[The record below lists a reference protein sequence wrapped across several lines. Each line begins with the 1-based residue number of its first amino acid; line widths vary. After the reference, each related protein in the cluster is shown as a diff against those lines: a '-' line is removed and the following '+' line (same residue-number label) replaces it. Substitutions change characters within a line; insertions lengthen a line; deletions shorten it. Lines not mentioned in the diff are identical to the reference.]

1 MRHSAVLLAGS
12 CMFIVLS
19 CSVAVANPALPGNSS
34 TFGQADPSVTQGSDR
49 QSSRA
54 VVLPRTPA
62 RNPQTWDVSAHHGPG
77 RDVPID
83 TREGTWMS
91 LDVSPDGGEIAFDL
105 LGDIYT
111 IPIGGGEAH
120 ALTSGNAWDMQPR
133 FSPDGKEI
141 AFTSDRGGGDNIWVM
156 DRNGSNLR
164 PVTHEKY
171 RLLNQPAWSPDG
183 AFIVARKHF
192 TGTRSLGAGEM
203 WLYHRSGDTDGVQMT
218 KARTKEKDSNEPAFS
233 PDGRYLYFS
242 DDTTPGEAFQYSRDP
257 NGQIYVIERL
267 DRQTGELLP
276 FVTGAGGSIRPT
288 PSPDGK
294 SLAFVRRVRYRST
307 LFLLDLTSGRE
318 TPLTDTLDRDMQ
330 ETWAIHG
337 VYPGMS
343 WTPDSRS
350 IVYWAGGGIHRIDVA
365 THVIRDIPF
374 HVTGTR
380 WIEDALRFPT
390 TVAPDRFDVKMIRF
404 ARASPDGRRV
414 VYQALGHLW
423 IKELAGGAPRRLT
436 HATDEFELQPSW
448 SGDGRQIVYVSW
460 NDENAGR
467 VKIVSAA
474 GGAGRV
480 VTPEPGHYLEPAF
493 SPDGSRIVYRKTADG
508 FLTTP
513 MWGRNPGIYTIPNHG
528 GMPTKVVTDGSEPQF
543 GASNDRIF
551 YIGDEGDGK
560 NSLRSVDLSGAN
572 QTTHIVFA
580 NGADVALSPDE
591 RFVAWTERFQA
602 YVMPFTRSGREID
615 VSAKSNALP
624 IAKVSSDAGD
634 WVHWSGDSQ
643 SLYWSEGPDLYRR
656 DLGTATSFASGTIKD
671 VPSSKFAMG
680 FVADEAKPVGL
691 LAIKGAR
698 IITMNGDE
706 VIENGTVLIKGNRI
720 AAVGPPAQ
728 VRYPAGTVTLDA
740 TGKTIIPGIV
750 DPHWHGTVA
759 AEGLIPQKDWVL
771 YAALAYGV
779 TTIHDPASDTHTVFA
794 TSELQKAGLIVGPR
808 TFSTGDILYG
818 AESPFMVDIEGID
831 DARSAIRR
839 LKASGAWSV
848 KSYNQPRRD
857 QRQQIIEA
865 ARELKMEV
873 VPEGGS
879 LFMHNMTEI
888 ADGHTTIEHT
898 LPVAK
903 AYDDVM
909 QFWRGSKTAY
919 NPTLIV
925 AYGGSWGENYWYQH
939 TDVWREPILSRWVPR
954 PVLDARSRRRTMI
967 PDEEQNMIS
976 ESKLAKRV
984 NDLGVP
990 VSIGAHGAREGL
1002 GAHWEMWSFVL
1013 GGMSPHQ
1020 ALAAATIN
1028 PARAL
1033 GLDHDIGSI
1042 EAGKLADLVVLDKNP
1057 LDNIRNS
1064 DSIRYTILNGVA
1076 YDSNL
1081 DQVAG
1086 GNRKRKP
1093 FWFEQSAGGSY
1104 TAGASTAASE
1114 VE

>member
-528 GMPTKVVTDGSEPQF
+528 GMPTKVVTDGSEAQF

>member
-528 GMPTKVVTDGSEPQF
+528 GMPTKVVTDGSEAQF

-551 YIGDEGDGK
+551 YIGHEGDGK